1 MPGGIQLLSF
11 LVAEIRM
18 DDLANAA
25 PMLGALLWTIGAWFY
40 ARRLHRKLIKSEAA
54 RRSRPAE

>member
-1 MPGGIQLLSF
+1 M
-11 LVAEIRM
+11 RM

-25 PMLGALLWTIGAWFY
+25 PLLGGLAVMLGGWLY
-40 ARRLHRKLIKSEAA
+40 ARHPHRGWMKREAA

>member
-1 MPGGIQLLSF
+1 
-11 LVAEIRM
+11 M

-25 PMLGALLWTIGAWFY
+25 PLLGALLLTLGGWLY
-40 ARRLHRKLIKSEAA
+40 ARRLHRGWVKREAA